1 MKLLDLFRKKKEPPI
16 IQTEYGPTSESARLW
31 AVNNMK
37 ADPEIKQRVL
47 DKLAESTGSPE
58 LAAIE
63 FKRRYPEIS

>member
-1 MKLLDLFRKKKEPPI
+1 VRILDLFRKKKEPPV
-16 IQTEYGPTSESARLW
+16 IQTEYGPTTEWARQ
-31 AVNNMK
+31 AAMRNMQ
-37 ADPEIKQRVL
+37 DFPEVKQRVL